1 MKLRQRGGPQL
12 CEAAKGSGGDGGVA
26 GWRREETGAGGDGRF
41 GGRRHGLSSRSRPS
55 TTAKFR
61 VVLRGG
67 REVGGTPRQQREAEP
82 GSACKSWHGKV
93 PKHIDSAVS
102 CVHVPRDIEKDSY
115 NNSVFGL
122 LFSQDISILSRKK
135 NKLLKIK
142 FS

>member
-1 MKLRQRGGPQL
+1 VKLRQAGG
-12 CEAAKGSGGDGGVA
+12 E
-26 GWRREETGAGGDGRF
+26 RRPELEETVGSAVDVTG
-41 GGRRHGLSSRSRPS
+41 SRSRPS

-102 CVHVPRDIEKDSY
+102 CAHVPRDIEKDIY

-122 LFSQDISILSRKK
+122 LFSRDISILSREK
-135 NKLLKIK
+135 
-142 FS
+142 